1 MNQNLIQSA
10 RKLRLSGLL
19 LSLEM
24 RLQEAISHQLS
35 HEQFLELVLQDELN
49 VRAHRLVER
58 RKKAAAFRELKP
70 LDEFEW
76 DFNPSIKRAQIY
88 ELATANFIRQ
98 NRDILLLGPPG
109 VGKSCLAQAIGYAA
123 IKAGFV
129 AFYCSVFDLVRD
141 LQADESLAQA
151 RPPMHRRFWNE
162 TLPVQIR
169 RESLGNHRA
178 PSPEPLDSHDFQPP
192 HRRMG

>member
-1 MNQNLIQSA
+1 MNQNLVQSA

-24 RLQEAISHQLS
+24 RLQEAASHQLS

-49 VRAHRLVER
+49 VRAHRRVER

-98 NRDILLLGPPG
+98 NRDILLLGPP
-109 VGKSCLAQAIGYAA
+109 VTRRSRPALSRSIAR
-123 IKAGFV
+123 
-129 AFYCSVFDLVRD
+129 CSIWCVICKPT
-141 LQADESLAQA
+141 SL
-151 RPPMHRRFWNE
+151 PLKPN
-162 TLPVQIR
+162 
-169 RESLGNHRA
+169 A
-178 PSPEPLDSHDFQPP
+178 P
-192 HRRMG
+192 

>member
-1 MNQNLIQSA
+1 MNQNLVQSA

-24 RLQEAISHQLS
+24 RLQEAASHQLS

-49 VRAHRLVER
+49 VRAHRRVER

-109 VGKSCLAQAIGYAA
+109 VGKSCLAQAIGYADPGVGGTGGG
-123 IKAGFV
+123 KAAGK
-129 AFYCSVFDLVRD
+129 CSANQSTAALKSRWFRCITRSM
-141 LQADESLAQA
+141 A
-151 RPPMHRRFWNE
+151 PP
-162 TLPVQIR
+162 P
-169 RESLGNHRA
+169 
-178 PSPEPLDSHDFQPP
+178 PSPQFQFMNLAPVIDSTPAGVCHL
-192 HRRMG
+192 RLS

>member
-1 MNQNLIQSA
+1 MNQNLVQSA

-19 LSLEM
+19 MSSQM
-24 RLQEAISHQLS
+24 RLQEAASHQLP
-35 HEQFLELVLQDELN
+35 HEPFLELVLHDELN

-123 IKAGFV
+123 DRK
-129 AFYCSVFDLVRD
+129 STRL
-141 LQADESLAQA
+141 
-151 RPPMHRRFWNE
+151 
-162 TLPVQIR
+162 
-169 RESLGNHRA
+169 
-178 PSPEPLDSHDFQPP
+178 
-192 HRRMG
+192 